1 MRLGMAIKELH
12 EAETALAEQFRTV
25 GERHAAEHDVYHACA
40 TLAKQCHAHAE
51 QLRPAAA
58 RYDEQL
64 PEQDPPEPGEGLL
77 AGLRRRGSELTG
89 RQPPAGIL
97 LLHDLRRLYLMA
109 QECEIDWEMV
119 GQGAKAA
126 RDQQLLGTV
135 SECMEQTTVQVK
147 WLKTRIKEAAP
158 QTLTVG

>member
-1 MRLGMAIKELH
+1 MRLGMALKELH
-12 EAETALAEQFRTV
+12 QAETTLAQGYRTD
-25 GERHAAEHDVYHACA
+25 GERHAAEHDIFHACA

-51 QLRPAAA
+51 QLRPVAA
-58 RYDEQL
+58 RYDQQL

-77 AGLRRRGSELTG
+77 AGLRRKGSELTG
-89 RQPPAGIL
+89 RQPPVGVL
-97 LLHDLRRLYLMA
+97 LLRDLRTLYLMA
-109 QECEIDWEMV
+109 QECEIDWVLV

-126 RDQQLLGTV
+126 RDKQLLEVV
-135 SECMEQTTVQVK
+135 SECQEQTSVQVK